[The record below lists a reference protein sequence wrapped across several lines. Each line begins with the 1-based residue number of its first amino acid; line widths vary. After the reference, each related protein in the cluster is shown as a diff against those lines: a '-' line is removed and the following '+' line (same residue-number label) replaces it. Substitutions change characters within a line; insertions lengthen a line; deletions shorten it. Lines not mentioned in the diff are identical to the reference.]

1 MDLNKKIWQWTA
13 LLTLSFIWGASF
25 ILIKKSLLAFT
36 PYQSGALRISFAFI
50 FFLPIALQQLKKIK
64 KENITRLLVV
74 GFIGN
79 FFPAFLFAYGE
90 TIVTSTLASMLNS
103 TTPIFVLIVGLILY
117 RTKTKWQNVLGV
129 SIGFLGT
136 LGLVVKSSSSIFS
149 GWNFGAIII
158 LIATFFYGINTNEI
172 KFKLKQLDGISISSL
187 SFLFIGPVAIFYFL
201 SSDMHSAYVSEFF
214 WKSIGALIILSFFG
228 SFIAVIIF
236 NTLIKYTTPIFAAS
250 VTYLIPIFAIGWGFI
265 DGEQITLLQ
274 IFSILIV
281 LAGVSLVNKKSVNIQ
296 KKIT

>member
-36 PYQSGALRISFAFI
+36 PYQSGALRISFAFL
-50 FFLPIALQQLKKIK
+50 FFLPLSLNRLKKIK
-64 KENITRLLVV
+64 KENIKQLLIV

-117 RTKTKWQNVLGV
+117 RTKAKWQNVLGIT
-129 SIGFLGT
+129 IGFLGT
-136 LGLVVKSSSSIFS
+136 LGLIVKSSSSVFS
-149 GWNFGAIII
+149 GWNIGAVII

-172 KFKLKQLDGISISSL
+172 KFKLNNLDGISVSSL
-187 SFLFIGPVAIFYFL
+187 SFLFIGPVAIFYLL
-201 SSDMHSAYVSEFF
+201 SSDVHSAYVSEFF
-214 WKSIGALIILSFFG
+214 WESMGALLILAFFG

-236 NTLIKYTTPIFAAS
+236 NTLIKFTTPIFAAS
-250 VTYLIPIFAIGWGFI
+250 VTYLIPIFAIGWGLI
-265 DGEQITLLQ
+265 DGEYISIVQVV
-274 IFSILIV
+274 SILIV
-281 LAGVSLVNKKSVNIQ
+281 LAGVSLVNKKDNPVV
-296 KKIT
+296 KIK

>member
-1 MDLNKKIWQWTA
+1 M
-13 LLTLSFIWGASF
+13 TLSFIWGASF